1 MSYKNTVKD
10 YSQMIGWLTRD
21 KTTDVPG
28 SMAHGLRTGLY
39 DGGRAGFDNGQLVQ
53 PSADGSRP
61 GYSGSDRVVYK
72 EINKLTDAN
81 RANFKYPPDHKY
93 KVQIPTREDIGRGSL
108 RTFSAKTKKE
118 LKKLVDESPITQMDY
133 SKGLVKKSKL
143 KLPEGAIN
151 FDESR
156 YKIPTGEYV
165 GKGRNRSQIF
175 SLHSKFNPDAAVRYF
190 TSPGRRLFNS
200 IEETKAGKAK
210 ISKDMSK
217 PVKTKT
223 ERAAK
228 NIVKNTYEI
237 PATGET
243 YVKYKPFIGEEKITI
258 EGAGADTLEEAQKFV
273 DDYISKNPDFGKTGQ
288 TLKLED
294 DLRTLFNDPK
304 IKPLLETGTPDKK
317 YIKIAQNAIKGLTE
331 SQAEDKLKQLAEAV
345 KPDGVYNIEGID
357 KINQNK
363 ANDIYKF
370 FKSKDISRKIEDK
383 AIGQSVGEGSIAKPR
398 SDIQGELPFEG
409 GTKTYSVD
417 EAKAIKGSYRLGSKP
432 YSIFGQVIDGRINQG
447 AKMGM
452 DAKLSQFEEGVQK
465 AIRGEGDL
473 TVKQAIDKYNAAAT
487 QAEKEMNAYKSRGF
501 RKITIPRIAKA
512 PPSQTIANKKAYK
525 KYKKFFDKNFKEL
538 GYSFRIPKDML
549 PVPEIAAGMKDK
561 KSPLY
566 KRYFNDIKKAAG
578 QFIDNVDQYNEKE
591 LFQKLQKS
599 PMFEKFKKILPR
611 LVSND
616 DFSEKRYASANNIM
630 SDATYVDDMEEENF
644 IKRNPGTTAL
654 GTTALGTAAAATTP
668 KGRNVLKKIGKG
680 IFDKGIRPLGTN
692 LAVVPLNAYTI
703 YDNLKKGENIADAVI
718 DPYVGA
724 EFMLPGLFK
733 ENVNK
738 ITKNKAIQNLLTFG
752 KYGRM
757 MTPVGAG
764 ITAGGLG
771 IDAYKYGKKRIAEL
785 QAMSPEERAELAQ
798 KRDDFSFGEY
808 SGAAE
813 GGIASLNV
821 NKK

>member
-1 MSYKNTVKD
+1 VAYKNTIKD
-10 YSQMIGWLTRD
+10 YSQMVGWLTRD

-28 SMAHGLRTGLY
+28 SMAEGLRTGLY
-39 DGGRAGFDNGQLVQ
+39 DGGRAGFDNGGKTGGTNVRTRQGFQ
-53 PSADGSRP
+53 PGNP
-61 GYSGSDRVVYK
+61 GNIQALEEFQIKQTKGK
-72 EINKLTDAN
+72 NK
-81 RANFKYPPDHKY
+81 
-93 KVQIPTREDIGRGSL
+93 KV
-108 RTFSAKTKKE
+108 KKFVE
-118 LKKLVDESPITQMDY
+118 
-133 SKGLVKKSKL
+133 LVKKGKTPAEAKNKVIELFKIERSK
-143 KLPEGAIN
+143 KAGTPQWMKEGKQQLI
-151 FDESR
+151 DEGIIEITESTPQT
-156 YKIPTGEYV
+156 ILGETENL
-165 GKGRNRSQIF
+165 GG
-175 SLHSKFNPDAAVRYF
+175 NPDIEKIGT
-190 TSPGRRLFNS
+190 TSERPAQN
-200 IEETKAGKAK
+200 IKE
-210 ISKDMSK
+210 
-217 PVKTKT
+217 VKYRNK
-223 ERAAK
+223 K
-228 NIVKNTYEI
+228 
-237 PATGET
+237 TGET
-243 YVKYKPFIGEEKITI
+243 FSRFKPLMKNNKVTVSGSGFK
-258 EGAGADTLEEAQKFV
+258 TLEEAQKIV
-273 DDYISKNPDFGKTGQ
+273 DDYLVKNPPKTGQ

-304 IKPLLETGTPDKK
+304 IKPLLETGIPDKK

-357 KINQNK
+357 KIDQNK

-370 FKSKDISRKIEDK
+370 FKSKDVSRKIEDT
-383 AIGQSVGEGSIAKPR
+383 AIGKSVGEGSIARPR
-398 SDIQGELPFEG
+398 AVIQEELPFKG
-409 GTKTYSVD
+409 GTETYSVD

-549 PVPEIAAGMKDK
+549 PVPEIAADMKDK

-578 QFIDNVDQYNEKE
+578 QFIDNVDQYDEKE

-718 DPYVGA
+718 DPFVGA

-752 KYGRM
+752 KYGRL

-764 ITAGGLG
+764 ITAAGLG

-785 QAMSPEERAELAQ
+785 QAMSPKERAKLAQ
-798 KRDDFSFGEY
+798 ERDDFSFGEY